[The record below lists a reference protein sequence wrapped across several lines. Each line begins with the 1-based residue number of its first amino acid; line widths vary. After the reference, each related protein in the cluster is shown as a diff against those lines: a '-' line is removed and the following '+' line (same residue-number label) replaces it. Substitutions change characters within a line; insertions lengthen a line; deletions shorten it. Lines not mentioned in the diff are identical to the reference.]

1 MGPAWNDTGQW
12 WVQGQETGGR
22 RWSES
27 RTSIPEGGGSPEE
40 QTLWIAGESWGPLSI
55 L

>member
-1 MGPAWNDTGQW
+1 MISDK
-12 WVQGQETGGR
+12 GGYKVR
-22 RWSES
+22 RLGDGGWSES

-40 QTLWIAGESWGPLSI
+40 QTLWIAGESWGPLSV